1 MQKRRS
7 FPRAAARCLVM
18 AVSAVS
24 MGIAVAAAFSG
35 CSVDFFKPES
45 YAFIK
50 DAINATPVPNDSPD
64 GAGTPAAR
72 STPSR
77 LVNASPLPPPSSQ
90 SSQPS
95 QPSQPIPLPPPP
107 EGAVNPSREPR
118 IVPASDAPGSG
129 IPLAS
134 IFEKKEVPQPAPPA
148 PVEQQETA
156 DQLMVAS
163 TPAVDRVVA
172 SVDGDPITMREVKD
186 FATQH
191 GQPIETDDFS
201 TSETAKTAVK
211 ALIGEKLL
219 EQEVK
224 KYDDKVDE
232 AQVDKYITQLR
243 LDKHMS
249 DADFR
254 AQLQASGMTYDELR
268 KRARLDLE
276 KAMMIEQEVRA
287 KVNVPDADIKA
298 YYDAHKEDF
307 TIAKERLRL
316 AQVLI
321 SLPANPTPAQVAA
334 AQKKA
339 EMVRARALKGD
350 DFGDLAR
357 VYSDDDS
364 KTNGGELG
372 WFAPADIN
380 DAILAGVKPL
390 KPGEVSAPIRTSHG
404 IHVVKLEEHEVP
416 GVVPLSEVKVQ
427 IRSQLVDQQASV
439 QLEKWVESDLVK
451 QHYVETM
458 Y

>member
-1 MQKRRS
+1 M
-7 FPRAAARCLVM
+7 AA
-18 AVSAVS
+18 SAVS
-24 MGIAVAAAFSG
+24 IGIALASVFSG
-35 CSVDFFKPES
+35 CSIDFFKPES
-45 YAFIK
+45 YSFIK
-50 DAINATPVPNDSPD
+50 EALQATPVPDESP
-64 GAGTPAAR
+64 GVAGTPSAR

-77 LVNASPLPPPSSQ
+77 LVNASPLQPSD
-90 SSQPS
+90 PS
-95 QPSQPIPLPPPP
+95 QPSPPAQPVPLPPLPP
-107 EGAVNPSREPR
+107 GAANPSREPR
-118 IVPASDAPGSG
+118 MVPASDAPGGFSLP
-129 IPLAS
+129 IFAS
-134 IFEKKEVPQPAPPA
+134 KKEEQEPAPPA
-148 PVEQQETA
+148 PVEPSQA
-156 DQLMVAS
+156 DDEDAEAS
-163 TPAVDRVVA
+163 SPAVDRVVA

-186 FATQH
+186 FASQH
-191 GQPIETDDFS
+191 GQPIDTDYFASSDA
-201 TSETAKTAVK
+201 AKTSVK

-232 AQVDKYITQLR
+232 AQVDKYIAQLR
-243 LDKHMS
+243 MDKHMS
-249 DADFR
+249 DAEFR
-254 AQLQASGMTYDELR
+254 AQLQASGMSYDELR

-287 KVNVPDADIKA
+287 KINVPDADIQA
-298 YYDAHKEDF
+298 AYDAHKEDF
-307 TIAKERLRL
+307 TITKERLRL
-316 AQVLI
+316 AQILI

-339 EMVRARALKGD
+339 EMVRARAAKGD

-364 KTNGGELG
+364 KSNSGELG

-380 DAILAGVKPL
+380 DSILAAVKPL
-390 KPGEVSAPIRTSHG
+390 KPGEVSAPVRTSHG

-416 GVVPLSEVKVQ
+416 GVVPLSEVKTQ
-427 IRSQLVDQQASV
+427 IRSQLVDQKSSE